1 MVSNDFS
8 LTNEDF
14 LTTYKKWWV
23 VEEYHKSLKQNA
35 SVAKSPTR
43 TVKTQSNHLFASILA
58 YIKLEKLRFTNK
70 LNHVALKTKI
80 YQQALK
86 ATFKELT
93 LLKAVAC
100 A

>member
-1 MVSNDFS
+1 M
-8 LTNEDF
+8 
-14 LTTYKKWWV
+14 
-23 VEEYHKSLKQNA
+23 EEYHKSLKQNA

-58 YIKLEKLRFTNK
+58 YIKLEKLRFANK
-70 LNHVALKTKI
+70 LNHFALKTKI

-86 ATFKELT
+86 AAFKELT